1 MNTMNLSKTLISL
14 AREWNQCLT
23 HAQIGQK
30 NQHLHG
36 VVTASDV
43 FLVDEDAGDGF
54 LPRHLMQQVLV
65 VGSVL

>member
-1 MNTMNLSKTLISL
+1 MALHAEIS
-14 AREWNQCLT
+14 
-23 HAQIGQK
+23 QK
-30 NQHLHG
+30 NAHLHG

-54 LPRHLMQQVLV
+54 LPCHLMQQVLV